1 MNPPLIFLDIDGV
14 LNSDNTDFDPDTAP
28 LDPLNIGPFNRIIAA
43 TGAKIVVT
51 STWRFFTSLENIAS
65 YFAEASIEGEIIGMT
80 PDLRGG
86 DDPPIEIEYTRGEEI
101 YEWLKKQGEEDP
113 ENCGRRFVILDDRC
127 DIEPFLD
134 RHIMTRSRS
143 GLVDAEADRAIEM
156 LQ

>member
-14 LNSDNTDFDPDTAP
+14 LNSDNTDFDPHTAP
-28 LDPLNIGPFNRIIAA
+28 LDPLNIESFNRIIAV

-65 YFAEASIEGEIIGMT
+65 YFAEASIQGEIIGMT
-80 PDLRGG
+80 PDLRAG
-86 DDPPIEIEYTRGEEI
+86 DDAPIEIEYTRGEEI
-101 YEWLKKQGEEDP
+101 FRWLKEQGAVDP
-113 ENCGRRFVILDDRC
+113 ENCGERFVILDDRG

-134 RHIMTRSRS
+134 RHIMTS
-143 GLVDAEADRAIEM
+143 GQIGLTDADADRAIGM